1 METPEDLK
9 VPPHSIEAEQS
20 VLGGLLIDDQAWDR
34 VADLIGA
41 EDFYRHDH
49 RLIFEVAGQLTA
61 QQQPVD
67 IVTVSDLLERQGDL
81 DTVGGAAYLAS
92 LANST
97 PTTANITH
105 YARAVR
111 ERSILRA
118 LIQAAGEISEDAFR
132 PGESS
137 VADILDLAEQRIFR
151 IADQTKQR
159 RSEFTPLRDLLR
171 ESVERLDELFQ
182 LDTPLTGLPTGFEDL
197 DERTSGLQSADLIIV
212 AGRPSMG
219 KTAFVLNMAEHVCV
233 NSRAPVALFS
243 LEMPCEQL
251 TMRLLASRAR
261 IDAQRMRNGN
271 LHDEDWPK
279 LTKAVGELSEAPM
292 FIDDTSA
299 LGPIELRARCRRLK
313 RAQGLGLVIVDYLQ
327 LMHGA
332 GTTENRTVEISE
344 ISRSLKALAREL
356 DVPVIALSQL
366 SRRPEQRQEWP
377 KMSDLRECVTGETP
391 VVLSDGQ
398 RRPVRELVGTTPE
411 VIAVTSQGRL
421 RPAASNQVWRVGAR
435 PVLALHL
442 ASGRWLRT
450 SHGHQLL
457 GENGWCRVDRLSLGD
472 SVAVSPWPRVGQP
485 AGEGGELLW
494 DRVIGLESDG
504 EEEVYDLS
512 VPGPTSWL
520 ADGIVSHNSGAIEQ
534 DADVVIFIHR
544 EEMYQPENPEVQG
557 RADLIIG
564 KQRNGPT
571 GVVHLTFLS
580 KCARFENYAGPDWA
594 TGY

>member
-34 VADLIGA
+34 VADLISA

-137 VADILDLAEQRIFR
+137 VSDILDLAEQRIFR

-171 ESVERLDELFQ
+171 EGVERLDELFQ

-219 KTAFVLNMAEHVCV
+219 KTAFVLNMAEHICV

-243 LEMPCEQL
+243 LEMPSEQL

-271 LHDEDWPK
+271 LHDEDWPN

-292 FIDDTSA
+292 FVDDTSA

-313 RAQGLGLVIVDYLQ
+313 RAHGLGLVIVDYLQ

-398 RRPVRELVGTTPE
+398 RRPVRELLGTTPE
-411 VIAVTSQGRL
+411 VIAVTPQGRL
-421 RPAASNQVWRVGAR
+421 RPAASNQVWRVGSR

-472 SVAVSPWPRVGQP
+472 RVAVSPWPRPSQQ

-494 DRVIGLESDG
+494 DRVIRLESDG

-512 VPGPTSWL
+512 VPGPASWL

-544 EEMYQPENPEVQG
+544 EEMYQPDNPEVQG